1 MKLFEFIKKIFG
13 KELDLM
19 SIIAATDKIF
29 KTDVIVYYTLNV
41 FDHSSGPLQSKI
53 ITSYQFKDKLANE
66 QLLK

>member
-1 MKLFEFIKKIFG
+1 MFIFG
-13 KELDLM
+13 KELDLI
-19 SIIAATDKIF
+19 SHIAATDKIL
-29 KTDVIVYYTLNV
+29 KTDIIVYYTLNV